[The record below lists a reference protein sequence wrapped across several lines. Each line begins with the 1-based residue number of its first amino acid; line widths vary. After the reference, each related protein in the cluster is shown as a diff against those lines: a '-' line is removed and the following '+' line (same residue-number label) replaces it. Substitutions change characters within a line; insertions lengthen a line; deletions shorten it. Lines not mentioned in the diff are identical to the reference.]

1 MFLKK
6 YLSRQ
11 LAVIGFKNPKFLNLC
26 RLFYVGEFYGVRA
39 TVLAQFSLSI
49 NFNWRFLSS
58 SL

>member
-26 RLFYVGEFYGVRA
+26 RLFYVSGFYGARA
-39 TVLAQFSLSI
+39 TVSAQFSLSI
-49 NFNWRFLSS
+49 NFNWRFLRS